1 MPAHFGKYNFAICRR
16 LSRATI
22 QRDANDNSLTMNTT
36 NGDDTAAPLRP
47 TDNANTNG
55 NSNGNSGSSKK
66 KKKKNKTK
74 NGTGGHHEDNNNDQ
88 LRQPIDYERANEE
101 LNNFIATLRMLNVDV
116 IELCP
121 DEKLTY
127 DSLFVGDTAV
137 AVNGLVLLCRPRDR
151 LDELK
156 EVKQIIKSELNL
168 PIIEIND
175 ETALLNGGDVL
186 WTGREIFVGLSNE
199 TNEAGARAVA
209 AAFPEYSVTPVKV
222 PPKSNLRLKSYITM
236 AGPDILCVNRS
247 QEAQLMLKRME
258 REASYNYKL
267 ITLEDDQASN
277 VLYLNG
283 TLMHRNDLSDSVSIL
298 QDRID
303 FSRVPVKISELS
315 KNNPYHGIDSLCLLV
330 RKSHRIQTIV

>member
-1 MPAHFGKYNFAICRR
+1 MPGHFGKYNYAICRR
-16 LSRATI
+16 LSRSVVTRNA
-22 QRDANDNSLTMNTT
+22 ANLQSESPTEVTT
-36 NGDDTAAPLRP
+36 NG
-47 TDNANTNG
+47 NG
-55 NSNGNSGSSKK
+55 TSKSKKNGKKNSKKNNSNSMEQQNLQ
-66 KKKKNKTK
+66 N
-74 NGTGGHHEDNNNDQ
+74 
-88 LRQPIDYERANEE
+88 QPIDYDLANEE
-101 LNNFIATLRMLNVDV
+101 LNNYIATLRMLNVDV

-121 DEKLTY
+121 DDELNY
-127 DSLFVGDTAV
+127 DSVFIGDTAV
-137 AVNGLVLLCRPRDR
+137 TVNGLILLCRPRDR
-151 LDELK
+151 LNEIN
-156 EVKQIIKSELNL
+156 EVKQIVKSELNL

-222 PPKSNLRLKSYITM
+222 PPKANLRLKSYITM

-247 QEAQLMLKRME
+247 QEAQSMLKRME

-267 ITLEDDQASN
+267 ITVDDDQGSN

-283 TLMHRNDLSDSVSIL
+283 TLVHRNDLLESVGVL
-298 QDRID
+298 QDKID
-303 FSRVPVKISELS
+303 YSRVPVKISELS
-315 KNNPYHGIDSLCLLV
+315 KNHPYHGIDSLCLLV